1 MQIYPTGSS
10 IDLCSCKKSREQIP
24 YVIKELSKMK
34 ITRNKHR
41 TFLLSQKST
50 ITYYRPLTE
59 LI

>member
-10 IDLCSCKKSREQIP
+10 IELCSCKKSRGQIP

-50 ITYYRPLTE
+50 NNL
-59 LI
+59 